1 MQDLAVGF
9 QSLLV
14 DASQQRQ
21 TQLNGGHIPELVYV
35 AVTSDGRGE
44 QASFE
49 LVDGVAHIFIW
60 WPVDGDGKGH
70 PEIVGSEPT
79 ETANDVPDSP
89 LPPYAGLGRPHS
101 RVLSAGSRLPPPSTS
116 VHDLQPDDPLRH

>member
-1 MQDLAVGF
+1 MGF

-21 TQLNGGHIPELVYV
+21 TQLNGGHVPELVHV
-35 AVTSDGRGE
+35 AVTGDGRGE
-44 QASFE
+44 QASFD

-70 PEIVGSEPT
+70 PEIVGSEST

-89 LPPYAGLGRPHS
+89 SLPPYAGS
-101 RVLSAGSRLPPPSTS
+101 GSRYLHWDAGAARGPLTAHER
-116 VHDLQPDDPLRH
+116 HDWACG